1 MQTMIVYVDD
11 AEYARN
17 FLSAP
22 LSAGQTLSA
31 QGERHWIIV
40 ACVPQMTNDVGKW
53 VSAEAKELWRE
64 DWAKAAFDQIKPML
78 GAVGNT
84 VSTQIASQKTSL
96 IDQTH
101 DLLQQHKGAEVIDAR
116 RPKFGQDMEPVVNS
130 SQPNVNKKVAGL
142 AAAVTIATVLAA
154 DF

>member
-22 LSAGQTLSA
+22 LSTGQTLSA

-53 VSAEAKELWRE
+53 VSAEAKELWRD
-64 DWAKAAFDQIKPML
+64 DWATATFDQIKPML
-78 GAVGNT
+78 SANGNEI
-84 VSTQIASQKTSL
+84 STKIASEKSSL
-96 IDQTH
+96 IDQTNA
-101 DLLQQHKGAEVIDAR
+101 LLRQHSGAEVVDAR
-116 RPKFGQDMEPVVNS
+116 RPKFGHDLQPVAS
-130 SQPNVNKKVAGL
+130 SQPSNKKKVAGL